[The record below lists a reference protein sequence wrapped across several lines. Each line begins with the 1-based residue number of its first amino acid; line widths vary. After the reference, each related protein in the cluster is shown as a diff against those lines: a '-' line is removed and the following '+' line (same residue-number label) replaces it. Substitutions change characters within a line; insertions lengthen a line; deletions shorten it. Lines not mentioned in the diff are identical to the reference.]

1 VWKSFKAKLD
11 EYFDD
16 NNPWSCAKSALE
28 RRKSFF
34 KQSDKNLL
42 CPIHHAVLNNNIF
55 VLKKLVE
62 DFHCGKHVWQSFSIQ
77 FDVFSVE
84 SSIILERYPFI

>member
-1 VWKSFKAKLD
+1 MTKLD

-16 NNPWSCAKSALE
+16 QHPWSCAKSARN
-28 RRKSFF
+28 RRRSFF
-34 KQSDKNLL
+34 QQSDKNLL
-42 CPIHHAVLNNNIF
+42 YPIHHAVLNNNIF
-55 VLKKLVE
+55 VLKTLVD
-62 DFHCGKHVWQSFSIQ
+62 DFHCGKHVWQSCSIQ